1 MIFMANQEC
10 PLSHGHD
17 LVSSLKLN
25 DYPILLLSA
34 PFLWRWKPAPCTSS
48 GLLSE
53 SPFLI
58 DFLVSR
64 GPHSAR
70 LDSFGPHL
78 HQSTS
83 IRAPSPV
90 TRFIRKVC
98 IRLLPQHSGPQAI
111 PYSMVRMVSAT
122 CLPKTPKRVP
132 FPLQMNNNTLT
143 PSISLPVILQRNLH
157 AQLLLSYFQTPEHRS
172 LLLPSLWNCQ
182 SCRHLSP

>member
-10 PLSHGHD
+10 PLSHGRD

-53 SPFLI
+53 SQFLI

-78 HQSTS
+78 HQSTITCYQIYQES
-83 IRAPSPV
+83 LYTALASA
-90 TRFIRKVC
+90 
-98 IRLLPQHSGPQAI
+98 LESLGHSLQHGQ
-111 PYSMVRMVSAT
+111 
-122 CLPKTPKRVP
+122 
-132 FPLQMNNNTLT
+132 NG
-143 PSISLPVILQRNLH
+143 
-157 AQLLLSYFQTPEHRS
+157 LS
-172 LLLPSLWNCQ
+172 
-182 SCRHLSP
+182 HLSTQNS